1 MSNAPFCN
9 QPFEARKGGH
19 LRVRDVLKF
28 PHPEVRAL
36 ASLEGPLTTHTV
48 GAK

>member
-1 MSNAPFCN
+1 MMVSGH

-19 LRVRDVLKF
+19 LRVRDTDEF
-28 PHPEVRAL
+28 PQPEVRAL

>member
-1 MSNAPFCN
+1 MSDFPRCN

-19 LRVRDVLKF
+19 LWVRDATKF

-36 ASLEGPLTTHTV
+36 ASLEGSLITRTA